1 MTTHRNTADYFAG
14 IPRQP
19 DVTELTRK
27 LHNKAVLI
35 DLQAKQIDT
44 LQADLNAAKAAAWD
58 EGMNAGLENVAR
70 RAWEDGDLI
79 TNPYREVS

>member
-1 MTTHRNTADYFAG
+1 MTHRNTADYFAG
-14 IPRQP
+14 IPQYAGRISP
-19 DVTELTRK
+19 
-27 LHNKAVLI
+27 
-35 DLQAKQIDT
+35 
-44 LQADLNAAKAAAWD
+44 ADLNAAKAAAWD